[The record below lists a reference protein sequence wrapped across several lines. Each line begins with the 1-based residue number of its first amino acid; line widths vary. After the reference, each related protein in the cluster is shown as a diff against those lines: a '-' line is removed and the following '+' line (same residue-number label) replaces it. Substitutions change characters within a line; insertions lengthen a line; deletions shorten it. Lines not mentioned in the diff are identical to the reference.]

1 MILFNKYVLHRLHMV
16 YNIELLKVRLK
27 TFHFLSGKRVL
38 QRKYQINFC
47 NLCSV
52 YKSYIAI
59 GRTMFESCFVQEYLH
74 LDICIY
80 IYVIFLCCQ
89 RICIMHA
96 GVNQA
101 SLRRHYIVNYTL
113 LMNEGDR
120 NWICTNAPVADLEV
134 RNTFPF
140 NNTYY

>member
-80 IYVIFLCCQ
+80 ICNLPVLSKD
-89 RICIMHA
+89 MHNA
-96 GVNQA
+96 CRSESSQSEKA
-101 SLRRHYIVNYTL
+101 LHSELHLTYEWRWQELDMHKCSCSWLRS
-113 LMNEGDR
+113 
-120 NWICTNAPVADLEV
+120 
-134 RNTFPF
+134 
-140 NNTYY
+140 